1 MQRQTLASALNAAIK
16 RQREKKKQ
24 TQTQTQTTKDHEKS
38 GSLVAALERSATR
51 MDQIVQRRIGLNQ
64 EPTEI

>member
-16 RQREKKKQ
+16 RQREKKK
-24 TQTQTQTTKDHEKS
+24 QTQTQTTKDHEKS